1 MRNDTLLN
9 KVTVTAIAYYAE
21 LIRNRFN
28 VVLKEPPRKYKTALK
43 NAENEA
49 YADGFSEV
57 EIEYAKRR
65 GETMAKK
72 GVTK

>member
-1 MRNDTLLN
+1 MRNDALLD
-9 KVTVTAIAYYAE
+9 KVVVTAIAYYAE
-21 LIRNRFN
+21 LRRNRFN
-28 VVLKEPPRKYKTALK
+28 VVSNEPPRKYKTALK

-49 YADGFSEV
+49 FADGFSEV

-65 GETMAKK
+65 GETIAKK